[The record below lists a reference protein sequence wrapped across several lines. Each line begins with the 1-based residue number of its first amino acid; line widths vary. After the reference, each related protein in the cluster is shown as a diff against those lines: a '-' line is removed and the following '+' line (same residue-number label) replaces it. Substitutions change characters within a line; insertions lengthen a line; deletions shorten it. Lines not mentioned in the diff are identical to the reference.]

1 MSTEEAAA
9 LTAVRQTWD
18 ERLQDHIAP
27 VRLAIGV
34 IRERKVRHRLN
45 EAMNLL
51 EVWDSGLAY
60 AFHGRSRVWVL
71 RGVVSH
77 AVDCVG
83 AWQREE
89 ALPEPNRAFREARES
104 LEAKQAEWEPSTR
117 PRRRIGASAAPNVP
131 AGSRHRTG
139 WRVGR
144 ESPEGSGKVH
154 VAQGSRLRSGRPT
167 ATHRSRRG
175 CCCLQFYGVSM
186 KWSVEALGTRSA
198 ELCAGH
204 RWNRFHRHRSDSVRS
219 VHGINRP
226 SPQDIR

>member
-104 LEAKQAEWEPSTR
+104 LEAKQAEWEAIDEAQEEDRRQRRAQRASGVTPPHRVESR
-117 PRRRIGASAAPNVP
+117 APRARRVRERCTLRRVRGYGAE
-131 AGSRHRTG
+131 GRRLRTG
-139 WRVGR
+139 AAA
-144 ESPEGSGKVH
+144 
-154 VAQGSRLRSGRPT
+154 VAAACSSM
-167 ATHRSRRG
+167 G
-175 CCCLQFYGVSM
+175 C
-186 KWSVEALGTRSA
+186 
-198 ELCAGH
+198 
-204 RWNRFHRHRSDSVRS
+204 
-219 VHGINRP
+219 P
-226 SPQDIR
+226 

>member
-1 MSTEEAAA
+1 MEWISPVSGLVGALVGAAATYGGTRQAQNKALEDARQARREAKQDQAVATLATGFGDLHQHIRSVPDDWEPGMSTEEAAA

-34 IRERKVRHRLN
+34 IRERKVSRRLN

-104 LEAKQAEWEPSTR
+104 LEAKQAEWEAIDEAQEED
-117 PRRRIGASAAPNVP
+117 RRQRRAQRASGATP
-131 AGSRHRTG
+131 T
-139 WRVGR
+139 
-144 ESPEGSGKVH
+144 SPGGE
-154 VAQGSRLRSGRPT
+154 
-167 ATHRSRRG
+167 
-175 CCCLQFYGVSM
+175 
-186 KWSVEALGTRSA
+186 
-198 ELCAGH
+198 
-204 RWNRFHRHRSDSVRS
+204 
-219 VHGINRP
+219 
-226 SPQDIR
+226 